1 MTDPRSRHR
10 FRWPALTL
18 ASLLALGAGAVAWEA
33 TARPAPVLLLADTN
47 RDGHVNA
54 ADSAGRSEWTTDR
67 GAIVVP
73 NLDDDLE
80 SCPAVGADGERLG
93 DDALAACSDGAD
105 EVINGEAD
113 LLDMASL
120 RIGPMRGIGDSASA
134 AISVDEDSA
143 ATARLFVRDGDDYT
157 LLGPNDLITAD
168 RLRGGV
174 DLALEATDFTRDHEG
189 WDGFV
194 NVTLTVRDGR
204 SVESDQVRVR
214 VAPLLLSHE
223 LAPIDRLIVADNGTG
238 VEAAERDGYDPD
250 VEAPPVHDGEE
261 AFRQDLIAGLE
272 SAGFDGRLTMYPTG
286 DDRWMR
292 DQFITGYAAMPGP
305 GGVPHTMTVLLRSAV
320 VDPEGST
327 AEFPLR
333 DAGRPVFSLLR
344 GADTAAVQT
353 YSPDRVGQDEYN
365 ALWGSFSSTGNVIVA
380 PPYATTEDTWPAGRI
395 LYGSDGGDAAPDPS
409 FVELLEAQGDQE
421 PLAIDTSWL
430 GVGHIDEFLSFTAAD
445 NDRGWAAVVADPA
458 LGTQLLEGLVDD
470 GLGGQTLVQDL
481 ETDPAMTVEEALAL
495 PELLEGNRIAT
506 EGIEAA
512 LSVLTGELGLGEE
525 EIVRVPAV
533 FTELVVDGYP
543 RQGIVA
549 NHMPAI
555 VNGVESGT
563 GTFLAITPHGPL
575 DAAGEDVL
583 AKTAES
589 AFSAA
594 GSRIAWVEAWDY
606 GHAVGT
612 VGGEVHCLTNA
623 LRDQSATEPWWQV

>member
-1 MTDPRSRHR
+1 M
-10 FRWPALTL
+10 
-18 ASLLALGAGAVAWEA
+18 
-33 TARPAPVLLLADTN
+33 
-47 RDGHVNA
+47 
-54 ADSAGRSEWTTDR
+54 
-67 GAIVVP
+67 VP
-73 NLDDDLE
+73 NLDDDFE
-80 SCPAVGADGERLG
+80 ACPTVGAEGERLG

-105 EVINGEAD
+105 EVVNGAAD

-120 RIGPMRGIGDSASA
+120 RIRPMRGVGDSASA
-134 AISVDEDSA
+134 SISVDDASA
-143 ATARLFVRDGDDYT
+143 ATARLFVRDGDDYS
-157 LLGPNDLITAD
+157 LLGPNDPITAD
-168 RLRGGV
+168 HLRGGI
-174 DLALEATDFTRDHEG
+174 DLALEATDFTRDSEG
-189 WDGFV
+189 WDGFID
-194 NVTLTVRDGR
+194 VTLTVRNGGT
-204 SVESDQVRVR
+204 VESDQVRVR

-223 LAPIDRLIVADNGTG
+223 LAPIDQLIVADNGTE

-250 VEAPPVHDGEE
+250 AEAPPVHDGEE
-261 AFRQDLIAGLE
+261 AFRQDLVAGLV
-272 SAGFDGRLTMYPTG
+272 SAGLDERLTMYPTG

-292 DQFITGYAAMPGP
+292 DQFITGYAAMPGR

-380 PPYATTEDTWPAGRI
+380 PPYATGEGTWPAGRI

-421 PLAIDTSWL
+421 PLAVDTSWL
-430 GVGHIDEFLSFTAAD
+430 GVGHIDEFLSFTTAD
-445 NDRGWAAVVADPA
+445 NDRGWAAVVADPE
-458 LGTQLLEGLVDD
+458 LGTELLEGLVDE
-470 GLGGQTLVQDL
+470 GLGGQTLVQGL
-481 ETDPAMTVEEALAL
+481 EMDPAMTVEEALAS

-506 EGIEAA
+506 EGIDAA
-512 LSVLTGELGLGEE
+512 LAVVTEALGLGEE

-549 NHMPAI
+549 NHLPAI
-555 VNGVESGT
+555 VNGVETGT
-563 GTFLAITPHGPL
+563 GTFLAIKPHGPL
-575 DAAGEDVL
+575 DAAGQDVL
-583 AKTAES
+583 ANTAET
-589 AFSAA
+589 AFSAV

-612 VGGEVHCLTNA
+612 VGGEVHCLTNTT
-623 LRDQSATEPWWQV
+623 RDQSATQAWWRA

>member
-1 MTDPRSRHR
+1 M
-10 FRWPALTL
+10 
-18 ASLLALGAGAVAWEA
+18 LALAAGAVAWEA
-33 TARPAPVLLLADTN
+33 TARPAPALLLADTN
-47 RDGHVNA
+47 RDGRVNA
-54 ADSAGRSEWTTDR
+54 ADSIGRSEWTTDR

-80 SCPAVGADGERLG
+80 ACSTVGAEGERLG

-105 EVINGEAD
+105 EVVNGAAD

-120 RIGPMRGIGDSASA
+120 QIRPMRGIGDSASA
-134 AISVDEDSA
+134 SIRVDEASA
-143 ATARLFVRDGDDYT
+143 ATARLFVRDGDHYAV
-157 LLGPNDLITAD
+157 LGSDDLVGAD
-168 RLRGGV
+168 RLRGGLN
-174 DLALEATDFTRDHEG
+174 LALEATDIARNET

-194 NVTLTVRDGR
+194 DVTLTVRDGR
-204 SVESDQVRVR
+204 SVQSDRVRVR

-250 VEAPPVHDGEE
+250 VGAPPVHDGEE
-261 AFRQDLIAGLE
+261 DFRRDLVSGLE
-272 SAGFDGRLTMYPTG
+272 SAGLDGRLTMYPTG

-305 GGVPHTMTVLLRSAV
+305 DGVPHTMTVLLRSAV

-327 AEFPLR
+327 TEFPLR

-380 PPYATTEDTWPAGRI
+380 PPYATGEGSWPAGRI

-445 NDRGWAAVVADPA
+445 NDRGWAAVVADPQ
-458 LGTQLLEGLVDD
+458 LGTALLEGLVDD
-470 GLGGQTLVQDL
+470 GLGGQTLVQGL
-481 ETDPAMTVEEALAL
+481 ATDPAMTVEEALAS
-495 PELLEGNRIAT
+495 PELIEGNRIAT

-512 LSVLTGELGLGEE
+512 LAVLTEELGLGEE

-543 RQGIVA
+543 RQKIVA

-555 VNGVESGT
+555 VNGVETGT
-563 GTFLAITPHGPL
+563 GAFLAIKPHGPL
-575 DAAGEDVL
+575 DAAGQDVL
-583 AKTAES
+583 ANASETAFH
-589 AFSAA
+589 AVGA
-594 GSRIAWVEAWDY
+594 RIAWVEAWDY

-623 LRDQSATEPWWQV
+623 LRDQSATEPWWRV